1 MKSDLIVHQ
10 FTCNSNNNCQLQAS
24 TTLLEAVSP
33 QQSGGYVKQ
42 TLPHTKYII
51 YMVET
56 TDTSSMVK
64 VITSNTTDW
73 GLKILS
79 LKASGEN
86 KDFMHIITAIIKV
99 ALDCHVT
106 DLLDIVINVNM
117 QFPETEGIS
126 LLL

>member
-1 MKSDLIVHQ
+1 MIIP
-10 FTCNSNNNCQLQAS
+10 AI
-24 TTLLEAVSP
+24 P
-33 QQSGGYVKQ
+33 Q
-42 TLPHTKYII
+42 TA
-51 YMVET
+51 
-56 TDTSSMVK
+56 
-64 VITSNTTDW
+64 W

-79 LKASGEN
+79 LKASSEN
-86 KDFMHIITAIIKV
+86 KDFMHTITATIKV

>member
-1 MKSDLIVHQ
+1 MIIPA
-10 FTCNSNNNCQLQAS
+10 T
-24 TTLLEAVSP
+24 P
-33 QQSGGYVKQ
+33 QTG
-42 TLPHTKYII
+42 
-51 YMVET
+51 
-56 TDTSSMVK
+56 
-64 VITSNTTDW
+64 

-79 LKASGEN
+79 LKASSEN
-86 KDFMHIITAIIKV
+86 EDFMYIITATIKV

>member
-1 MKSDLIVHQ
+1 MYTSLHVIPI
-10 FTCNSNNNCQLQAS
+10 TIANNNCQLQAS
-24 TTLLEAVSP
+24 TTLLEVVSP

-51 YMVET
+51 YMIET

-106 DLLDIVINVNM
+106 DIVINVNM

>member
-1 MKSDLIVHQ
+1 M
-10 FTCNSNNNCQLQAS
+10 
-24 TTLLEAVSP
+24 
-33 QQSGGYVKQ
+33 
-42 TLPHTKYII
+42 
-51 YMVET
+51 
-56 TDTSSMVK
+56 
-64 VITSNTTDW
+64 ITSNTTDW

-79 LKASGEN
+79 LKASSEN
-86 KDFMHIITAIIKV
+86 KDFMHIVTATIKA

>member
-1 MKSDLIVHQ
+1 M
-10 FTCNSNNNCQLQAS
+10 
-24 TTLLEAVSP
+24 
-33 QQSGGYVKQ
+33 
-42 TLPHTKYII
+42 
-51 YMVET
+51 
-56 TDTSSMVK
+56 
-64 VITSNTTDW
+64 ITSNTTDW

-79 LKASGEN
+79 LKASSEN
-86 KDFMHIITAIIKV
+86 KDFMHIIAATIKV